1 MQNNMRSKT
10 AFKTFSDA
18 TNEVWFCCA
27 LVLTRV
33 TLGVL
38 FFTAGIAKF
47 GGWSAAGYLNSATGP
62 LASFFQSLAGSL
74 LVDQLNLWGL
84 ILIGL
89 ALIIGLMV
97 RPAGFFGALMMTL
110 YYLAQFEQ
118 NTAHGYIDEH
128 IIYAL
133 VLILLMAGGAGH
145 VFGLDGLISGNL
157 RKKKKLLTIFFG

>member
-1 MQNNMRSKT
+1 MLNNMRSKT

-33 TLGVL
+33 ALGVMFL
-38 FFTAGIAKF
+38 SAGIAKF

-62 LASFFQSLAGSL
+62 LASFFQSLAGNV
-74 LVDQLNLWGL
+74 LVDRLNLWGL
-84 ILIGL
+84 IFIGV

-97 RPAGFFGALMMTL
+97 RPAAFFGAQMMLL

-133 VLILLMAGGAGH
+133 VLLLLMAGGAGH
-145 VFGLDGLISGNL
+145 VLGLDSIVSGNL
-157 RKKKKLLTIFFG
+157 RKKKKFLTVFFG